1 MINQGL
7 TIKQQSTFSY
17 ICQYEITPFYM
28 SNEIIQSSD
37 YKDWSVFILNK
48 IKRAQTQTALKVNT
62 EMLTLYWEI
71 GNSILEKQ
79 QQNGWGSKIIDLLA
93 NDLTHNFPDSKGF
106 SVRNLKYMR
115 AFSEA
120 YPHFPIVQVPL
131 AQSENEFVQ
140 VALAQ
145 ITWYHHIS
153 LLTKV
158 KATAERA
165 FYIAE
170 TAKNE
175 WSRDVMLLQIQSNL
189 YLRSG
194 KALNN
199 FKQTLPEYQSDLA
212 KSIFKDPYHFDFLM
226 LSTKVKELEI
236 EKLLTQKITDFLLE
250 LGKGFAFI
258 GRQYT
263 IEIDNTD
270 YKIDLLFYHAI
281 LHAYVVVELKAGEFM
296 PEYVSKLNFYIS
308 AIDDKLKTPTD
319 EPTIGLLLCASKS
332 NIKVEYAMRGLD
344 KPLGVATYQ
353 LEQLVKD
360 NIDKMIQNKE

>member
-1 MINQGL
+1 
-7 TIKQQSTFSY
+7 
-17 ICQYEITPFYM
+17 M
-28 SNEIIQSSD
+28 SDEIIHSID
-37 YKDWSVFILNK
+37 YIDWSAFIFNK
-48 IKRAQTQTALKVNT
+48 IKHAQSQTAFKVNA

-71 GNSILEKQ
+71 GNSIIEKQ
-79 QQNGWGSKIIDLLA
+79 QQNSWGSKIIDLLA
-93 NDLTHNFPDSKGF
+93 VDLARNFPDSRGF

-115 AFSEA
+115 AFSVA
-120 YPHFPIVQVPL
+120 YPHFPIVQVAL

-153 LLTKV
+153 LLSKV
-158 KATAERA
+158 KNLAERA

-175 WSRDVMLLQIQSNL
+175 WSRDVMLLQVQSNL
-189 YLRSG
+189 YSRSG

-199 FKQTLPEYQSDLA
+199 FEQTLPDYQSDLA

-226 LSTKVKELEI
+226 LSAKVKELEI

-258 GRQYT
+258 GRQYI
-263 IEIDNTD
+263 IEVDNTD
-270 YKIDLLFYHAI
+270 YKIDLLFYHTI
-281 LHAYVVVELKAGEFM
+281 LHAYVVIELKASEFM

-319 EPTIGLLLCASKS
+319 ERTIGLLLCASKS

-353 LEQLVKD
+353 LEQLVKE
-360 NIDKMIQNKE
+360 NIDKLIENANEEQ

>member
-1 MINQGL
+1 
-7 TIKQQSTFSY
+7 
-17 ICQYEITPFYM
+17 M
-28 SNEIIQSSD
+28 SDEIIQSND

-71 GNSILEKQ
+71 GNSIIEKQ
-79 QQNGWGSKIIDLLA
+79 LQNGWGSKIIDLLA
-93 NDLTHNFPDSKGF
+93 NDLIHNFPDSKGF

-120 YPHFPIVQVPL
+120 YPHFPIVEVPL

-158 KATAERA
+158 KDPSERA

-189 YLRSG
+189 YSRSG

-226 LSTKVKELEI
+226 LSAKVKELEI

-270 YKIDLLFYHAI
+270 YKIDLLFYHTI
-281 LHAYVVVELKAGEFM
+281 LHAYVVIELKAGEFM
-296 PEYVSKLNFYIS
+296 PEYISKLNFYIS

-319 EPTIGLLLCASKS
+319 ERTIGLLLCASKS

-360 NIDKMIQNKE
+360 NIDKMIQNEE